1 MIAVRELKKEDI
13 SQLINLH
20 AEFLKD
26 QYGRNKYSKGN
37 FKVNKYSS
45 FEFIQRGGRI
55 PAPIHSFKN

>member
-26 QYGRNKYSKGN
+26 QYEGTN
-37 FKVNKYSS
+37 
-45 FEFIQRGGRI
+45 IQKEI
-55 PAPIHSFKN
+55 LK